1 MALARALPLPQP
13 QEVAVRHA
21 GVSRAEWRWLYA
33 AAGLLLLLTAIP
45 PVVAQLVTPAG
56 TVFSGYVVIARD
68 AFVYQQMW
76 QAGWAGAWL
85 FHPAFTS
92 ETLPG
97 VLIYPWYLWTGH
109 LVGFISGPSLYH
121 VARLVAAAALLLAI
135 YRLCAELFSPV
146 KLRRWA
152 FVLASLGGG
161 IGLLIPGFDLG
172 PLHVR
177 ATEMASPGSSA
188 AELLS
193 MAPHLPAA
201 LALMCWAFTVALR
214 TRRLFAPIEV
224 VSAVAALVGLELI
237 YPQLALLAL
246 LVIAGWAIG
255 RRARGGMLLAAA
267 GALACAP
274 YFTYIVVVLRTT
286 PEALRVIRPS
296 LEAGDPLG
304 FIVLSHLVCSALILI
319 AIRRGRLRSDQ
330 LLPAL
335 WIVGMTVFVFVPGL
349 SGVVGRSFM
358 GSSIPFGLCAAPG
371 LLVVVRGVV
380 LRRRRGPVLVAILA
394 ASSLFGIFSV
404 VQPLWIASLRL
415 DARAEY
421 ESAGEASLLAWLAPQ
436 VTSTDVVLTRYL
448 DGVFVPAQTHARVF
462 VGHPDQTID
471 AANKADQATA
481 FFMSWSVERR
491 IDFLRANGID
501 YVLTTSPIDRASLA
515 ADPHLIDVQ
524 ETGAATVFKVR
535 S

>member
-13 QEVAVRHA
+13 QEVALQQS

-33 AAGLLLLLTAIP
+33 VAGVILSLTAFPLAI
-45 PVVAQLVTPAG
+45 AQLVTPAG

-97 VLIYPWYLWTGH
+97 VLIYPWYLWSGH
-109 LVGFISGPSLYH
+109 LVGFLNGPALYH
-121 VARLVAAAALLLAI
+121 AARLLAATALLLAI
-135 YRLCAELFSPV
+135 YRLCAELFTPV

-161 IGLLIPGFDLG
+161 IGLLVPGLDLG

-177 ATEMASPGSSA
+177 ASEMASPGTSA
-188 AELLS
+188 AELVS

-201 LALMCWAFTVALR
+201 LALMCWSFTVALR
-214 TRRLFAPIEV
+214 SRRLFAPIEL
-224 VSAVAALVGLELI
+224 VSGVAALVGLELI

-255 RRARGGMLLAAA
+255 RQARGGMMLAVA
-267 GALACAP
+267 GAVACAP
-274 YFTYIVVVLRTT
+274 YFAYTAVVLRTA
-286 PEALRVIRPS
+286 PQALRVIRPS
-296 LEAGDPLG
+296 LDAGDPLG
-304 FIVLSHLVCSALILI
+304 FIVLSHLACTALILI
-319 AIRRGRLRSDQ
+319 AVRRGRLRSDL

-335 WIVGMTVFVFVPGL
+335 WIVGMTTFVFVPGL
-349 SGVVGRSFM
+349 SGIVGRSFM

-380 LRRRRGPVLVAILA
+380 LRRRRGPVLVAVLA
-394 ASSLFGIFSV
+394 ASSLFGIFSL

-421 ESAGEASLLAWLAPQ
+421 ESVGEAGLLAWLAPQ
-436 VTSTDVVLTRYL
+436 VTPADVVLTRYL
-448 DGVFVPAQTHARVF
+448 DGVFVPAETQARVF

-471 AANKADQATA
+471 AGNKADQATA
-481 FFMSWSVERR
+481 FFTTLTVEQR

-501 YVLTTSPIDRASLA
+501 YVLTTSPTDRASLA

-524 ETGAATVFKVR
+524 EKGPATIFKVR